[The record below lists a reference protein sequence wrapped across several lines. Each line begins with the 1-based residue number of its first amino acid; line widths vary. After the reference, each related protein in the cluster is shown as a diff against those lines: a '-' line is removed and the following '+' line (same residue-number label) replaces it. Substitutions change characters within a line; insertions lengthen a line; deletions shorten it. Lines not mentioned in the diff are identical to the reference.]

1 MVPDLATQPPPPLP
15 EGNLLPSL
23 EELHSTYVPTVKW
36 CPKAARGDLARELSS
51 LWLRMSENPQ
61 EVRLWA
67 LEAMFPRCILPAGRG
82 PRAGDVYSQARIVR
96 DRLRRWRAGEY
107 AQLWREAVD
116 LTKVPPKKKKKN
128 RGGEEKTQ
136 EKRNAERAATLAE
149 DAQFTKALQALT
161 SAGMAPP
168 TPANVKTM
176 KEKHPEARVQP
187 APLPTT
193 EVPQL
198 SFSQVEVDKA
208 VKKFRRGSAPG
219 PSGLRPEHVKST
231 LQAAPGR
238 RDKALQSL
246 TRLVNVMVKGEV
258 PTEIA
263 PFLSGARLH
272 AANKKDGGIRPIAIG
287 NLLRRLVA
295 KCCASKLQDKAAAV
309 LGPHQLG
316 VGVPGAC
323 EGIVHTVRKLLEADP
338 SLFCL
343 QVDLVN
349 AFNLVNRDAAMEAVL
364 QNFPEVLAWVKT
376 CYGQPSHLLF
386 GLVTLSSQLGFQ
398 QGDPLASL
406 LFSLVLQSVVNLI
419 SERVPDLSCHAWF
432 LDDGTMVGKVEDLRA
447 AVDILL
453 EEGPALGLTLSSEGT
468 VRPPASPK
476 SSIWCPNLTPLVE
489 DPTHRGLQPIQ
500 GEGIVLLG
508 SPIGSP
514 LFVEGEIKKKID
526 KVEEI
531 TNLLPLLEDP
541 HTEYVLLKSCLSLPK
556 LSFLL
561 RTINTIGFSQ
571 HLQRFDRITKEAL
584 TRILGTPMDPLSWQQ
599 AKLPVPFGGLGLRSA
614 VDQAPAAYT
623 ASLLASQPIG
633 QSLMAA
639 PQLPD
644 HPEEGAPD
652 QPEPGVLDPP
662 TLAAL
667 SAALGKPVVEAEVEG
682 LTQKMLTLMVD
693 QQQLNLLHT
702 MLDDQDVRERSRLA
716 SLSLPHAGDW
726 LHCAPIK
733 TLGLHL
739 RPLEFTLAVKYRL
752 GLPIYP
758 SQAPC
763 PACLKLSD
771 VKGDHALC
779 CGVGSERISRHNALR
794 DAIFLTASNAGLSPV
809 KEGRFLL
816 PGADR
821 RPADVLLPHW
831 TGGQDTALDIT
842 VTCSLQEATVD
853 RQAIEPGYAVNLAHD
868 RKLRGAEED
877 CRRQGL
883 TFLPLAVE
891 TLGGW
896 HPVAET
902 QIKKLGS
909 CLSLHSGQDQS
920 ETTAFLWRRLSLL
933 VQKGNTAILAN
944 RTPSYPEPHIGG
956 QL

>member
-1 MVPDLATQPPPPLP
+1 
-15 EGNLLPSL
+15 
-23 EELHSTYVPTVKW
+23 
-36 CPKAARGDLARELSS
+36 
-51 LWLRMSENPQ
+51 
-61 EVRLWA
+61 
-67 LEAMFPRCILPAGRG
+67 
-82 PRAGDVYSQARIVR
+82 
-96 DRLRRWRAGEY
+96 
-107 AQLWREAVD
+107 
-116 LTKVPPKKKKKN
+116 
-128 RGGEEKTQ
+128 
-136 EKRNAERAATLAE
+136 
-149 DAQFTKALQALT
+149 
-161 SAGMAPP
+161 
-168 TPANVKTM
+168 
-176 KEKHPEARVQP
+176 
-187 APLPTT
+187 
-193 EVPQL
+193 
-198 SFSQVEVDKA
+198 
-208 VKKFRRGSAPG
+208 
-219 PSGLRPEHVKST
+219 
-231 LQAAPGR
+231 
-238 RDKALQSL
+238 
-246 TRLVNVMVKGEV
+246 
-258 PTEIA
+258 
-263 PFLSGARLH
+263 
-272 AANKKDGGIRPIAIG
+272 
-287 NLLRRLVA
+287 
-295 KCCASKLQDKAAAV
+295 
-309 LGPHQLG
+309 
-316 VGVPGAC
+316 
-323 EGIVHTVRKLLEADP
+323 
-338 SLFCL
+338 
-343 QVDLVN
+343 
-349 AFNLVNRDAAMEAVL
+349 
-364 QNFPEVLAWVKT
+364 
-376 CYGQPSHLLF
+376 
-386 GLVTLSSQLGFQ
+386 
-398 QGDPLASL
+398 
-406 LFSLVLQSVVNLI
+406 
-419 SERVPDLSCHAWF
+419 
-432 LDDGTMVGKVEDLRA
+432 
-447 AVDILL
+447 
-453 EEGPALGLTLSSEGT
+453 
-468 VRPPASPK
+468 
-476 SSIWCPNLTPLVE
+476 
-489 DPTHRGLQPIQ
+489 
-500 GEGIVLLG
+500 
-508 SPIGSP
+508 
-514 LFVEGEIKKKID
+514 VEGEMRKKID

-623 ASLLASQPIG
+623 ASLLASQPIS
-633 QSLMAA
+633 QSLVAA